1 MKCSLCLLASLALF
15 AGARRAGCQTA
26 QLPYASASDSE
37 LGLPADAVLSR
48 RALPR
53 DIPGRRIL
61 PLTLFSMLSSA
72 NLANRAVP
80 LPEANTLAHLNFQQR
95 RFGRL
100 KSGPDG
106 ISFFNP
112 ESVLV
117 KFRSQPL
124 ASALRV
130 EPLREWEAV
139 QALRRRP
146 DVEFAEVDTFER
158 RQFTPDDPLIGA
170 QWHHGVIGSFQAWNY
185 GFGNPSVQVAIV
197 DSPFQMDHPDLAA
210 NTAGGWDVVAN
221 LPVTSS
227 AGIVHSTMCAGMA
240 AAVID
245 NGVGVAGAA
254 NCRILP
260 INIDGAISQMYN
272 ATLWAASNGVRV
284 VNISWSG
291 ATNALL
297 ESAGYFLKTNAAG
310 ILVMS
315 AVDGNG
321 PLDGPNQPD
330 VYCVA
335 MTDAA
340 DNFQETMYGPYIDFA
355 APGYQI
361 YSTTTGGGYA
371 TGSGCSFAAPLF
383 AGVAAWILA
392 LNPTLVPGDVMGI
405 LTNTAVDLGPSEFYG
420 WGRVDFGAAA
430 AAAAATLPNI
440 ASARWTNGDII
451 VSASFRPGL
460 DYSLW
465 RTLQLSPPAWSQV
478 GAVLSTNGA
487 LVSLIDPSPPGS
499 NAFYRVQADNP

>member
-1 MKCSLCLLASLALF
+1 M
-15 AGARRAGCQTA
+15 
-26 QLPYASASDSE
+26 
-37 LGLPADAVLSR
+37 
-48 RALPR
+48 
-53 DIPGRRIL
+53 
-61 PLTLFSMLSSA
+61 
-72 NLANRAVP
+72 
-80 LPEANTLAHLNFQQR
+80 
-95 RFGRL
+95 
-100 KSGPDG
+100 
-106 ISFFNP
+106 
-112 ESVLV
+112 
-117 KFRSQPL
+117 
-124 ASALRV
+124 
-130 EPLREWEAV
+130 
-139 QALRRRP
+139 
-146 DVEFAEVDTFER
+146 
-158 RQFTPDDPLIGA
+158 
-170 QWHHGVIGSFQAWNY
+170 
-185 GFGNPSVQVAIV
+185 
-197 DSPFQMDHPDLAA
+197 
-210 NTAGGWDVVAN
+210 
-221 LPVTSS
+221 
-227 AGIVHSTMCAGMA
+227 
-240 AAVID
+240 
-245 NGVGVAGAA
+245 
-254 NCRILP
+254 
-260 INIDGAISQMYN
+260 
-272 ATLWAASNGVRV
+272 RV

-383 AGVAAWILA
+383 AGVAAWILT
-392 LNPTLVPGDVMGI
+392 LNPTLAPGDVMGI